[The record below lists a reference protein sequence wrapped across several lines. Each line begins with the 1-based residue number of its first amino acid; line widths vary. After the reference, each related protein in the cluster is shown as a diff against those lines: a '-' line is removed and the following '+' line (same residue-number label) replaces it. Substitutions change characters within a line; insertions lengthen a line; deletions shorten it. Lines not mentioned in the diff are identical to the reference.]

1 MGYSDVKFEIMNHD
15 GAHDHDDVDNH
26 DDHYDDDDCDVYPHL
41 AKSSAD
47 SIGLSI
53 RSTVRNAA

>member
-1 MGYSDVKFEIMNHD
+1 MNHD